1 MSLKEDREYLTNKR
15 KEKEEAVK
23 ATIQKKREELNKRIV
38 DREDA
43 KAKHEAAVN
52 GLYNFKHDVKKSL
65 IKKMLME
72 LCVGSIPNYTQREYA
87 ICENLIE
94 NYINEVGEPIIL
106 KNMRFSENGFL
117 RTCYNQID
125 KHFKAITEDA
135 TIEPETQYIDSNSL
149 DSFWDDID
157 DTENVDDITSLIR
170 MRVSDAEENFVNKN
184 QQDKEN
190 VKTILQQ
197 TASRIQMAKG
207 TNDNDYA
214 EEVEESETR
223 LAKNKIY
230 QIQHEGHRSIFDRMV
245 RNLSEAA
252 LKNEDAKGTL
262 IDESGKLDMDAI
274 VESARCM
281 YALLETVST
290 IQLEK
295 VDIKYIEDTLKSIK

>member
-15 KEKEEAVK
+15 KEKEEAAK
-23 ATIQKKREELNKRIV
+23 AAIQKRREEFNKRII
-38 DREDA
+38 DREDM

-72 LCVGSIPNYTQREYA
+72 LCVGSIPNYTQREYT

-94 NYINEVGEPIIL
+94 NYINEIGEPTIL
-106 KNMRFSENGFL
+106 KNMKFSENGFL
-117 RTCYNQID
+117 RTCYDQID

-149 DSFWDDID
+149 DNFWDDID

-170 MRVSDAEENFVNKN
+170 MRVSDAEENFINKN

-190 VKTILQQ
+190 VKTVLQQ

-207 TNDNDYA
+207 TNDNDYT

-230 QIQHEGHRSIFDRMV
+230 QIQHEGHRSVFDRMV

-295 VDIKYIEDTLKSIK
+295 VDVKYIEETLKSIK

>member
-15 KEKEEAVK
+15 KEKEEAAK
-23 ATIQKKREELNKRIV
+23 AAIQKRREEFNKRIV

-72 LCVGSIPNYTQREYA
+72 LCVGSIPNYTQREYT

-94 NYINEVGEPIIL
+94 NYINEVGEPTIL
-106 KNMRFSENGFL
+106 KNMKFSENGFL
-117 RTCYNQID
+117 RTCYDQID

-149 DSFWDDID
+149 DNFWDDID

-170 MRVSDAEENFVNKN
+170 MRVSDAEENFINKN

-190 VKTILQQ
+190 VKTVLQQ

-230 QIQHEGHRSIFDRMV
+230 QIQHEGHRSVFDRMV

-295 VDIKYIEDTLKSIK
+295 VDVKYIEETLKSIK

>member
-117 RTCYNQID
+117 RTCYNQI
-125 KHFKAITEDA
+125 
-135 TIEPETQYIDSNSL
+135 
-149 DSFWDDID
+149 
-157 DTENVDDITSLIR
+157 
-170 MRVSDAEENFVNKN
+170 
-184 QQDKEN
+184 
-190 VKTILQQ
+190 
-197 TASRIQMAKG
+197 
-207 TNDNDYA
+207 
-214 EEVEESETR
+214 
-223 LAKNKIY
+223 
-230 QIQHEGHRSIFDRMV
+230 
-245 RNLSEAA
+245 A
-252 LKNEDAKGTL
+252 LTH
-262 IDESGKLDMDAI
+262 
-274 VESARCM
+274 
-281 YALLETVST
+281 
-290 IQLEK
+290 
-295 VDIKYIEDTLKSIK
+295 